1 MVHQDDAQGR
11 TGRSQA
17 GWSHPH
23 SQCLSPPLSP
33 IGKASLQDQHGEM
46 NFLASVRSYEPFGNW
61 KEEILIAL
69 PGKFIYV
76 HNFAEGSSQKK
87 IAG

>member
-1 MVHQDDAQGR
+1 MPRAE
-11 TGRSQA
+11 QA
-17 GWSHPH
+17 GPRQAGSHPH

-33 IGKASLQDQHGEM
+33 MGKESLQDQHGEM
-46 NFLASVRSYEPFGNW
+46 NFLASVRSCEPFGDW

-69 PGKFIYV
+69 PEKCIYV